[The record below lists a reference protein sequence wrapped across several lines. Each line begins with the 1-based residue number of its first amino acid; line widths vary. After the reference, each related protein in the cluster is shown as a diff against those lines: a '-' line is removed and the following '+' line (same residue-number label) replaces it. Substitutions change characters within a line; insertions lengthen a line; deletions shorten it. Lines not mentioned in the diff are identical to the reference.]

1 MEKTKTG
8 VMFDPGWPF
17 DKKIRNFRLFVIE
30 KGNNFLHFI
39 GIAAQY
45 LPYRR
50 NRYLGEVIYL
60 LSFP

>member
-1 MEKTKTG
+1 
-8 VMFDPGWPF
+8 MFDPGWPF